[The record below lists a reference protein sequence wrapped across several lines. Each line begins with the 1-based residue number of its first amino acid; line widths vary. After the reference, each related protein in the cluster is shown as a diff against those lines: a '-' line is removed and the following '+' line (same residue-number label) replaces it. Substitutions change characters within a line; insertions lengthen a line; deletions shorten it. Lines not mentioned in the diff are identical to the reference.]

1 MQLELS
7 SRTGC
12 PQLPTPEKT
21 CPVRQK
27 QAAVPLSHR
36 ATQLQEVPDQGS
48 ALFLWYRGLLELEKS
63 QPRRSGI
70 HDSAPSLLGLA

>member
-7 SRTGC
+7 SRTGY

-21 CPVRQK
+21 CPVSQK
-27 QAAVPLSHR
+27 QAAVPLSYR
-36 ATQLQEVPDQGS
+36 ATQLQEVVPGLGS

-63 QPRRSGI
+63 QPEEAGSMTQ
-70 HDSAPSLLGLA
+70 HLLSWT